1 MIEKVKPTIL
11 VKQGEMKV
19 IESQW
24 DLPQES
30 IALTAMNP
38 QIPRLSVLSQ
48 ANGFWYISLVN
59 ANNEFQGQQ
68 ENAFRQQEQQEN
80 AFRQGFYGNIMCKNL
95 NNADVPHSIGR
106 FCKLV

>member
-19 IESQW
+19 IESQR
-24 DLPQES
+24 DLPQEN
-30 IALTAMNP
+30 IALTARNP
-38 QIPRLSVLSQ
+38 QIQWLSVLFQ
-48 ANGFWYISLVN
+48 ASGFWYISLMN

-80 AFRQGFYGNIMCKNL
+80 AFRQGFYGNIICKNL

-106 FCKLV
+106 SCKLV